1 MTFVYTDGI
10 LNSASF
16 SLIKWDM
23 ACNFKI
29 QGNNFNR
36 LYSEKAELEKEIW
49 GVSES
54 SFAPNYLPICYVNR
68 TLVKLKKKM
77 PRTNTLLFNWFC
89 YWIEWQISQEDE
101 EEDLLWIKVRS
112 LDHWFYLSVDIQ

>member
-23 ACNFKI
+23 ACNFKM

-49 GVSES
+49 GVNES

-68 TLVKLKKKM
+68 TLVKFKKKKCQEQTNYFSIGSATGLNDKF
-77 PRTNTLLFNWFC
+77 PKRTRRRIC
-89 YWIEWQISQEDE
+89 CE
-101 EEDLLWIKVRS
+101 
-112 LDHWFYLSVDIQ
+112 